1 MIISDVM
8 TKNPIFVNP
17 DTSVTD
23 AKALMTKEKIN
34 KLPVLDRNNRLVGII
49 TKNDLA
55 KAGASGAT
63 TLDMYELSYLLSKL
77 KVEKVMT
84 KNIITVPETEVVEEA
99 ARIMADSSIGCLPVM
114 KNDVMVGIVTETD
127 IFHVFIDMFGARR
140 HGVRATFE
148 LDEKPGQLAKATQ
161 GIADFGGNII
171 STVTYDGSNVS
182 KRCITV
188 KAVDISL
195 DQMKEVLT
203 KVGAEIKDIRE
214 I

>member
-1 MIISDVM
+1 MIVSDVM
-8 TKNPIFVNP
+8 SKNPIYVNP

-34 KLPVLDRNNRLVGII
+34 KLPVLDRDNRLVGII
-49 TKNDLA
+49 TKNDLI
-55 KAGASGAT
+55 KAGPSAAT
-63 TLDMYELSYLLSKL
+63 TLDMYELGYLLSKL

-84 KNIITVPETEVVEEA
+84 KKLITVPETEVVEEA
-99 ARIMADSSIGCLPVM
+99 ARIMADNGIGCLPVM
-114 KNDVMVGIVTETD
+114 RGDLMVGIVTETD

-161 GIADFGGNII
+161 AIADLGGNII
-171 STVTYDGSNVS
+171 STVTYDGSNVA

-188 KAVDISL
+188 KSVDITL
-195 DQMKEVLT
+195 AQMQEILK
-203 KVGAEIKDIRE
+203 KVGAVVKDVRE